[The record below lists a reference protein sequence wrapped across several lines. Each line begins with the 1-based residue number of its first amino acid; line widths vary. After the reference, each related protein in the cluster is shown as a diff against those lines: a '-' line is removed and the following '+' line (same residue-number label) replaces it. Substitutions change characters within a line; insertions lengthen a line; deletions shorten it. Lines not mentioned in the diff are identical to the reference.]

1 MDDWHNPKD
10 ASIVWVSFC
19 RIFYSV
25 VDVVCKCYYYQL
37 V

>member
-1 MDDWHNPKD
+1 MDDWHYPKD

-25 VDVVCKCYYYQL
+25 VVCKCYYYQL

>member
-25 VDVVCKCYYYQL
+25 VVVCKCYYYQL